1 VINGGPE
8 NSFPLLLL
16 LLLLLL
22 LVFSL
27 LLLSS
32 QDQTYKFST

>member
-16 LLLLLL
+16 LLLLF